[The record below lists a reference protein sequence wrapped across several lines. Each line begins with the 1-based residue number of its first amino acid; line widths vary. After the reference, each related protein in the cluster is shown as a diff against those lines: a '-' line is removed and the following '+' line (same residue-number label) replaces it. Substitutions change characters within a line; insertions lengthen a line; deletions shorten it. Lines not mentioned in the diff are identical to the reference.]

1 MSGLHVGGNANNG
14 ANDGLAYVNVNN
26 APSNANANI
35 GSRLNWNKT

>member
-1 MSGLHVGGNANNG
+1 VGGNANNG
-14 ANDGLAYVNVNN
+14 DNDGLAYVNVNN